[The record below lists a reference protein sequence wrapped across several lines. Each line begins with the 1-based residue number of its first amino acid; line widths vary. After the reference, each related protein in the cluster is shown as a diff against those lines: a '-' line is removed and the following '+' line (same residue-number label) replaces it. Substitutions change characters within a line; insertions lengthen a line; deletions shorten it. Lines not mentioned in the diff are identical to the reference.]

1 MVNSD
6 SHAATNGE
14 STFAVILLPGEGA
27 PPAELAGAL
36 GSLSEAFEHAAEWLD
51 REDAS
56 RAGTVKL
63 AIIEDRGGAISTVWS
78 YPPEHMPAT
87 AGAGLVQVFGFDPV
101 HWNPQAARG
110 RVSPSPGSS
119 DRLPSNPPPP
129 PAFRHESYAEGDE
142 PAPTIAV
149 GPPPHREPAGALS
162 RLNAR
167 RTLRITWEDRVL
179 RTFLVMSAASLWLTV
194 TLTEPRFLVV
204 FLLALCAGTW
214 WHRLRARASVGSETD
229 IDDWL

>member
-56 RAGTVKL
+56 RAGTVRL

-87 AGAGLVQVFGFDPV
+87 EGAGLVEVFGFDPV
-101 HWNPQAARG
+101 HWKPRTLGG
-110 RVSPSPGSS
+110 RVSPSQGSS
-119 DRLPSNPPPP
+119 DRLPSRPPPP
-129 PAFRHESYAEGDE
+129 PSQHESYTEGDE

-149 GPPPHREPAGALS
+149 APPPHSEQAGALS

-167 RTLRITWEDRVL
+167 RALRITWEDRVL

-204 FLLALCAGTW
+204 FLLALGAGTW
-214 WHRLRARASVGSETD
+214 WYRLRARASVGSETD

>member
-27 PPAELAGAL
+27 PPVELAGAL
-36 GSLSEAFEHAAEWLD
+36 RSLSEAFEHAAEWLD

-63 AIIEDRGGAISTVWS
+63 AIVEDCGGAMSMVWS
-78 YPPEHMPAT
+78 YPPEHLPET
-87 AGAGLVQVFGFDPV
+87 EGAGLVEVFGFDPV
-101 HWNPQAARG
+101 HWNPRAAC
-110 RVSPSPGSS
+110 VSSSQGSS
-119 DRLPSNPPPP
+119 DRLPSSPSPSR
-129 PAFRHESYAEGDE
+129 AFQHESYVEEDE
-142 PAPTIAV
+142 PDPTSAVAPQA
-149 GPPPHREPAGALS
+149 HRESAGAL
-162 RLNAR
+162 RLLNAR
-167 RTLRITWEDRVL
+167 RALQIIWEDRIS
-179 RTFLVMSAASLWLTV
+179 RTFFVMGAASLWLTV

-204 FLLALCAGTW
+204 FFLALGAGTW
-214 WHRLRARASVGSETD
+214 WHRLRARASVGREAD